1 VQQRASFSRF
11 CHQKKYSR
19 ANKSRLVPTQ
29 SENKNN
35 PVRTSRG
42 LSPHKPKNYYLCT
55 SKRNFMNFQ
64 NTREFAQQLDQQ
76 DELYN
81 YRNEFIFPQVNG
93 KNVIYFTGNSL
104 GLQPKRTK
112 AFVDEV
118 MNDWAKLAVDGHFYA
133 DKPWWDYH
141 ERFAIPLGEIMGA
154 KPSEITVMNTLTVN
168 LHLMMVSFYRPT
180 AKKYKILCEEKAFPS
195 DQYMFQSQADFH
207 AQYLGINPNEIIIEI
222 KRREGEH
229 NIRLEDVLAKI
240 EEIGDELA
248 LVLIGGVNYYT
259 GQVFDM
265 KTITAAAQKTG
276 AYVGWDL
283 AHAAGNI
290 EMNLHDWNVDFACW
304 CSYKYMNS
312 GPGNASGCFV
322 HENHHYN
329 AKLPRFAGWWGH
341 NKERRFK
348 MEQQFEP
355 VHGADGWQI
364 SNLPILS
371 LAPYLASVEMFAEVG
386 MTKLIKKRNL
396 LTSYLEFILHEI
408 DREIGGAGFEIIT
421 PQNQEER
428 ACQLSVY
435 LHGQGRS
442 LFEYLMKN
450 GVITDWREPNV
461 IRFAPAPFYC
471 SFTDMYEFGQ
481 ILKKG
486 IIG

>member
-1 VQQRASFSRF
+1 
-11 CHQKKYSR
+11 
-19 ANKSRLVPTQ
+19 
-29 SENKNN
+29 
-35 PVRTSRG
+35 
-42 LSPHKPKNYYLCT
+42 
-55 SKRNFMNFQ
+55 MNFQ
-64 NTREFAQQLDQQ
+64 NTREFAQQLDAQ
-76 DELYN
+76 DELFK
-81 YRNEFIFPQVNG
+81 YRDEFLFPSING

-104 GLQPKRTK
+104 GLQPKRTQ
-112 AFVDEV
+112 AYVDEV
-118 MNDWAKLAVDGHFYA
+118 MNDWARLAVEGHFYA

-141 ERFAIPLGEIMGA
+141 ERFANPLSGIVGA

-180 AKKYKILCEEKAFPS
+180 PKKYKIICEEKAFPS
-195 DQYMFQSQADFH
+195 DQYMFQSQVKFH
-207 AQYLGINPNEIIIEI
+207 GYDPKEAIVEI

-229 NIRLEDVLAKI
+229 NIRHEDIIAKI
-240 EEIGDELA
+240 EEVGEELA

-259 GQVFDM
+259 GQVFDI
-265 KTITAAAQKTG
+265 KSITEAGHKTG

-290 EMNLHDWNVDFACW
+290 ELELHEWNVDFACW

-322 HENHHYN
+322 HERHHHDN
-329 AKLPRFAGWWGH
+329 DLPRFAGWWGH

-348 MEQQFEP
+348 MEPDFDP

-386 MTKLIKKRNL
+386 MKKLIQKRNL
-396 LTSYLEFILHEI
+396 LTAYLEFILHEI
-408 DREIGGAGFEIIT
+408 DREIDGTEFEIIT

-435 LHGQGRS
+435 LHGQGRA

-461 IRFAPAPFYC
+461 IRLAPAPFYC
-471 SFTDMYEFGQ
+471 SFEDMYEFGQ
-481 ILKKG
+481 ILKAG
-486 IIG
+486 ISK